1 MRNSR
6 KTISRVVAI
15 GSAMVLAAG
24 VATPTAQA
32 ATLAGSG
39 STAIK
44 NLLDICIPK
53 FNSQYGHTVSYAGG
67 GSGAGR
73 TAFNNG
79 TVDFAMSDATYAA
92 TAAQPTGKFVYVPL
106 TQFPL
111 ALIVKLDGVTN
122 IQLSPATVAGIFA
135 GQITKWNDA
144 KIVADNT
151 PVTTS
156 KVKGK
161 TVTTKGKAPKLPD
174 TAITV
179 WYRSDSS
186 GSTNILTSWMS
197 ATATS
202 VWASPRAINS
212 TFATAFGGTVP
223 AGTFQGAS
231 GSDGVANGVASKN
244 GSIGYAETSYG
255 TERKLLLAKVQN
267 NNGEFVAPSA
277 KATATFING
286 FAAGANGA
294 ITIDYTAKVEGGYT
308 IAGYTY
314 GLGFNAS
321 AGKST
326 VKQAIVQN
334 FFSYVLN
341 DCATSSAE
349 NAGYAPLT
357 GKLKDLAEAQIL
369 QIK

>member
-1 MRNSR
+1 MLNSR

-122 IQLSPATVAGIFA
+122 LQLTPATVAGIFA
-135 GQITKWNDA
+135 GTITKWNDP

-161 TVTTKGKAPKLPD
+161 TVTKAGKAPKLPD

-186 GSTNILTSWMS
+186 GSTGILTGWMQ
-197 ATATS
+197 ATAAS
-202 VWASPRAINS
+202 VWAAPRTLNQ
-212 TFATAFGGTVP
+212 TFATAFTRCN
-223 AGTFQGAS
+223 S
-231 GSDGVANGVASKN
+231 W
-244 GSIGYAETSYG
+244 
-255 TERKLLLAKVQN
+255 LLH
-267 NNGEFVAPSA
+267 AP
-277 KATATFING
+277 
-286 FAAGANGA
+286 
-294 ITIDYTAKVEGGYT
+294 V
-308 IAGYTY
+308 
-314 GLGFNAS
+314 
-321 AGKST
+321 
-326 VKQAIVQN
+326 
-334 FFSYVLN
+334 
-341 DCATSSAE
+341 
-349 NAGYAPLT
+349 
-357 GKLKDLAEAQIL
+357 
-369 QIK
+369 

>member
-1 MRNSR
+1 MLRTR
-6 KTISRVVAI
+6 KFASKVVAI
-15 GSAMVLAAG
+15 SSAMILAAS
-24 VATPTAQA
+24 VATPAQA
-32 ATLAGSG
+32 ATLTGSG

-53 FNSQYGHTVSYAGG
+53 FNSQSGHTITYAGG

-111 ALIVKLDGVTN
+111 ALIAKLDGVTDL
-122 IQLSPATVAGIFA
+122 QLSPATVAGIFA
-135 GQITKWNDA
+135 GTITKWNDP

-151 PVTTS
+151 PMTTS

-161 TVTTKGKAPKLPD
+161 TVTKAGKAPKLPATD
-174 TAITV
+174 ITV

-186 GSTNILTSWMS
+186 GSTNILTSWMN
-197 ATATS
+197 ATAAS
-202 VWASPRAINS
+202 VWATPRTINS

-255 TERKLLLAKVQN
+255 TERKLILAKVQN
-267 NNGEFVAPSA
+267 NSGEYVAPTA

-286 FAAGANGA
+286 FTAGTNGD
-294 ITIDYTAKVEGGYT
+294 ITIDYTAKVPGGYT

-314 GLGFNAS
+314 GLGFNSA
-321 AGKST
+321 AGKSAVT
-326 VKQAIVQN
+326 QSIVQS

-341 DCATSSAE
+341 DCASSSAE

-357 GKLKDLAEAQIL
+357 GKLKDFAESRIL

>member
-92 TAAQPTGKFVYVPL
+92 TASQPTGKFVYVPL

-111 ALIVKLDGVTN
+111 ALIVKLDGVTDL
-122 IQLSPATVAGIFA
+122 QLTPATVAGIFA
-135 GQITKWNDA
+135 GTITKWNDP

-161 TVTTKGKAPKLPD
+161 TVTKAGKAPKLPD

-186 GSTNILTSWMS
+186 GSTGILTGWMQ
-197 ATATS
+197 ATAAS
-202 VWASPRAINS
+202 VWAAPRTLNQ

-223 AGTFQGAS
+223 AGTFQGAQ

-255 TERKLLLAKVQN
+255 TERKLILAKVQN
-267 NNGEFVAPSA
+267 NVGEFVAPTSQ
-277 KATATFING
+277 ATAAFING
-286 FAAGANGA
+286 FAAGDNGA
-294 ITIDYTAKVEGGYT
+294 ITIDYTAKVSGGYT

-314 GLGFNAS
+314 GLAFNKS
-321 AGKST
+321 ANKSA
-326 VKQAIVQN
+326 VAQAVTQS

-341 DCATSSAE
+341 DCASTSASA
-349 NAGYAPLT
+349 AGYAPLT

>member
-1 MRNSR
+1 MLKTR
-6 KTISRVVAI
+6 KVASKVIAIS
-15 GSAMVLAAG
+15 SAMILAAS
-24 VATPTAQA
+24 VATPAQA
-32 ATLAGSG
+32 ATITGSG

-53 FNSQYGHTVSYAGG
+53 YNAQSGHTISYAGG

-79 TVDFAMSDATYAA
+79 TVDFGMSDATYAA

-111 ALIVKLDGVTN
+111 ALIIKLDGVTN

-161 TVTTKGKAPKLPD
+161 TVTKAGKAPKLPD

-186 GSTNILTSWMS
+186 GSTGILTGWMQ
-197 ATATS
+197 ATAAS
-202 VWASPRAINS
+202 VWAAPRTLNQ

-255 TERKLLLAKVQN
+255 TERKLLIAKVQN
-267 NNGEFVAPSA
+267 NNGEFVAPTA
-277 KATATFING
+277 QATAKFING

-314 GLGFNAS
+314 GLAFNS
-321 AGKST
+321 TAGKSA
-326 VKQAIVQN
+326 VNQSIVQN

-357 GKLKDLAEAQIL
+357 GKLKDLAEDQIL
-369 QIK
+369 KIK